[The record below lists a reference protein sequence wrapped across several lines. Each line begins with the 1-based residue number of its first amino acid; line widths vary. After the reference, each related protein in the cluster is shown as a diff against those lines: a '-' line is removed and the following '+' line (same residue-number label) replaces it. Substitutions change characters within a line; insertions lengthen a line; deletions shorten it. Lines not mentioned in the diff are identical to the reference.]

1 MHRIA
6 ATPGGWNPEAE
17 GVIFIEQTP
26 APIIFLTA
34 ADTDIQTLA
43 ASVSQLPPDF
53 PAIRVANLLQLQ
65 QQLTIDTYAED
76 ILAKARIIIIRLL
89 GGRSYWSYGLEV
101 LKETVEQTGARL
113 LVLPGDDRP
122 DPTLTSHSTETIPIV
137 NQLWRYF
144 TEGGVENFTNAL
156 KFVADVCLE
165 QTNNPPAPKP
175 VPRVGVYP
183 WQSGIKVN
191 RLKVNRLKVNR
202 LKVSRLKVS
211 RLKVSRLKVSRLKV
225 NRLKVSR
232 LKVEG
237 WEDKQQPNNL
247 PEGNAKGEQP
257 TLLER
262 QRRTTKTNLGLSAT
276 LREQPSTFN
285 QTTFNQNQPSTKQPS
300 TKQPSTKQPSTKQP
314 STKQP
319 STFNQNKPSTK
330 QPTGNLK
337 VGILFYRAHYL
348 AGNTAPIDGLCQALV
363 ERGLE
368 PVPVFVSS
376 LRDLEVQRELLGY
389 FQNPDSSSSAIA
401 VLLNTTSFSVAK
413 LDAEVHQLELW
424 ERLDVPV
431 LQVILSSGT
440 VEQWESGFQGLM
452 PRDTAM
458 NVALPEVDGRIIS
471 RAISFKSAQR
481 WNPALETD
489 VVVYEPVCDRIQ
501 FVADLAMNWLR
512 LGQTLPNQRRV
523 ALILANYPNR
533 DGRLANGVG
542 LDTPASCVEILK
554 GLRDAGYWVERIP
567 ETGDEL
573 IEWLTAG
580 VTNDPEGWQLRLVRQ
595 ELSWQEYWD
604 YFQGL
609 PIAVQKGIRQ
619 RWGEFDVNGK
629 HSKDGKGEI
638 TEISGFPIS
647 GIQLGNVFVGI
658 QPSRGYDLDPALN
671 YHAPDLEPT
680 DGYLAFYYWLRKC
693 FGAQAI
699 VHVGKHGNLEW
710 LPGKSVALSECCYPE
725 VALTAMPHLYPFIV
739 NDPGEGAQAKRR
751 AQGVIIDHLTPPMT
765 RAELYGPLQQL
776 EGLVDEYYEAQSLDL
791 SRLPIIRVRIVKLII
806 DEHLHE
812 DLGIAVDDIE
822 AGKSE
827 ITNQIDAYLCELK
840 EAQIRDGLHVF
851 SQCPQGRQLQDLIV
865 AIARHPGKNRIGL
878 TRALAQDLGWD
889 FDPLTE
895 DFSVVKDIEKSKID
909 AISKI
914 IKRQKAKGK
923 RQKATEECYS
933 DRVTVGDFKE
943 QAKGKRQKATEECY
957 SGKYTVGD
965 LVEVLEEEAS
975 ELVKQINSPLA
986 ITDYRLPISQTTK
999 QELDWI
1005 RDRLLPAL
1013 QETNQELTQLLRGL
1027 DGRYVPSG
1035 PSGAPTRG
1043 RPDVLPTGRNFY
1055 SVDIRAIPTE
1065 TAWDVGRKAAEVLVE
1080 RYTQENGEYP
1090 KTLGISV
1097 WGTSTMRT
1105 GGDDISEALALLG
1118 VRPIWDGSSRRVIDF
1133 EILPVSVLQ
1142 RPRVDVT
1149 LRISGFFRDSFP
1161 NLIDLFHNAVVA
1173 VASLDESPS
1182 DNPLAAQV
1190 KQETDYWLQV
1200 GLSQSQAQMRS
1211 HYRIF
1216 GSKPGA
1222 YGAGLQGL
1230 IESQNWQD
1238 EQDLARA
1245 YINWSSYAYSSSSPK
1260 GAPEAF
1266 EQRLKQMQVVLHNQ
1280 DNREHDLLDSDDYY
1294 QFQGGL
1300 TVAVRGLTG
1309 KNPQTYFG
1317 DNSIPEKPKVRQLK
1331 EEIARVYRSRVVN
1344 PKWIEGVMR
1353 HGYKGAFEMAATV
1366 DYLFAYD
1373 ATANCVADHMYQGV
1387 AQGYLFDSDVQEFV
1401 QQKNPWALRDMAERL
1416 LEANQRGLWQSVAP
1430 ETLEKLR
1437 AIALQAEAVIEGE
1450 NFGIV

>member
-53 PAIRVANLLQLQ
+53 PAMRVANLLQLQ

-101 LKETVEQTGARL
+101 VKETVEQTGARL

-156 KFVADVCLE
+156 KFVVDVCLE
-165 QTNNPPAPKP
+165 QTNNPPSPKP

-183 WQSGIKVN
+183 WQSGI
-191 RLKVNRLKVNR
+191 
-202 LKVSRLKVS
+202 
-211 RLKVSRLKVSRLKV
+211 
-225 NRLKVSR
+225 
-232 LKVEG
+232 
-237 WEDKQQPNNL
+237 
-247 PEGNAKGEQP
+247 
-257 TLLER
+257 
-262 QRRTTKTNLGLSAT
+262 
-276 LREQPSTFN
+276 
-285 QTTFNQNQPSTKQPS
+285 
-300 TKQPSTKQPSTKQP
+300 
-314 STKQP
+314 
-319 STFNQNKPSTK
+319 TK

-376 LRDLEVQRELLGY
+376 LRDLEVQRELFSY
-389 FQNPDSSSSAIA
+389 FQNPDSSSSAIELCSRYAIA

-501 FVADLAMNWLR
+501 FVADLAMNWLQLR
-512 LGQTLPNQRRV
+512 QTLPNQRKV

-554 GLRDAGYWVERIP
+554 GLRDAGYWVEKIP

-609 PIAVQKGIRQ
+609 PIGVQKGIRE
-619 RWGEFDVNGK
+619 RWGEFDLNGK
-629 HSKDGKGEI
+629 DNKDGKGEI

-725 VALTAMPHLYPFIV
+725 VALAAMPHLYPFIV

-791 SRLPIIRVRIVKLII
+791 SRLPIIRDRIVKLIL

-822 AGKSE
+822 AGESE

-865 AIARHPGKNRIGL
+865 AIARHPGKTRIGL
-878 TRALAQDLGWD
+878 TRALAQDLGWN
-889 FDPLTE
+889 FDPLTD
-895 DFSVVKDIEKSKID
+895 DFSVVKEI
-909 AISKI
+909 AISNIEREEVTDKLYNKKI
-914 IKRQKAKGK
+914 
-923 RQKATEECYS
+923 
-933 DRVTVGDFKE
+933 
-943 QAKGKRQKATEECY
+943 
-957 SGKYTVGD
+957 TVGD
-965 LVEVLEEEAS
+965 LVEVLEEKAS
-975 ELVKQINSPLA
+975 ELVEQIITNSPLA
-986 ITDYRLPISQTTK
+986 ITDYRLPISKTTK

-1013 QETNQELTQLLRGL
+1013 QQTNQELTQLLRGL

-1118 VRPIWDGSSRRVIDF
+1118 VRPIWDGSSRRVVDF

-1190 KQETDYWLQV
+1190 KQETDSWLQV

-1266 EQRLKQMQVVLHNQ
+1266 EQRLKQMQIVLHNQ

-1317 DNSIPEKPKVRQLK
+1317 DNSIPEKPKVRQLN

-1387 AQGYLFDSDVQEFV
+1387 AQGYLFDPDVQEFV